1 MSIEEVQPLELFEK
15 EKGSEEIYEQPL
27 AFDSTSKKSKPAAVT
42 ELSPSGKNILPNKST
57 MLEDVKKDSQSNII
71 TRESSISSD
80 IRGKVKSKKFSA
92 NENSIVID
100 SFIDWY
106 GNTCL
111 HHLFAS
117 YEVNCELVERAVQ
130 SFPEAISQKNQ
141 FGRIPLHYAVDRS
154 HVNIKGLEILL
165 SHYPQGVD
173 VQDNEGLTPYHVAK
187 KWDHSKQI
195 LMFFLNINSALDNN
209 TYLRIKYG
217 PIGHFAVW
225 ANNSLYG
232 EKGGEK
238 QKEDQIRREEENEE
252 LVSENHSNSQSRSRD
267 SRESSFNINNNTN
280 TWTQTPTVFSAL
292 SRSQSRKWSL
302 NSSSL
307 ILAMNEN
314 NNNNGIIGEEQ
325 TEI

>member
-1 MSIEEVQPLELFEK
+1 MSIKEFQPLELFQK
-15 EKGSEEIYEQPL
+15 EEGSEENYEQPL
-27 AFDSTSKKSKPAAVT
+27 AFDSNSKKSKPVAPT
-42 ELSPSGKNILPNKST
+42 ELSPSGKSILPNKST
-57 MLEDVKKDSQSNII
+57 ILEDVKKESQSNII

-130 SFPEAISQKNQ
+130 NFPEAISQKNQ

-232 EKGGEK
+232 EKGEK

-252 LVSENHSNSQSRSRD
+252 NHSQSQSRSRD
-267 SRESSFNINNNTN
+267 SREGSFNNNSYNN
-280 TWTQTPTVFSAL
+280 ISWTQTPTVFSAL

-314 NNNNGIIGEEQ
+314 NENNGMIGEEP
-325 TEI
+325 TETG

>member
-1 MSIEEVQPLELFEK
+1 MSIKEFQPLELFQK
-15 EKGSEEIYEQPL
+15 EEGSEENYEQSL
-27 AFDSTSKKSKPAAVT
+27 AFDSNSKKSKPAAPT
-42 ELSPSGKNILPNKST
+42 ELSPSGENILPNKST
-57 MLEDVKKDSQSNII
+57 ILEDVKKESQSNII

-130 SFPEAISQKNQ
+130 NFPEAISQKNQ

-165 SHYPQGVD
+165 NRYPQGVD

-232 EKGGEK
+232 EK
-238 QKEDQIRREEENEE
+238 QKEDLIRREEEEENE
-252 LVSENHSNSQSRSRD
+252 ENHSQSQSRSRD
-267 SRESSFNINNNTN
+267 SREGSFNNSHNNIS
-280 TWTQTPTVFSAL
+280 WTQTPTVFSAL

-314 NNNNGIIGEEQ
+314 NENNGMIGEEP
-325 TEI
+325 TETG